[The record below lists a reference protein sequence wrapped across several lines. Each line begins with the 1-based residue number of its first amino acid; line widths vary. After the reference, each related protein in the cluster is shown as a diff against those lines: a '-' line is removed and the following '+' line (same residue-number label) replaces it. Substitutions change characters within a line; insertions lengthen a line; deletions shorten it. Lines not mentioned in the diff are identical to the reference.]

1 MDNQILDKI
10 DHYLQLTI
18 KLRWLV
24 IIPLIFT
31 LSAGMYMSITV
42 PRVYEARTLIL
53 VEPQRVPTQYVQ
65 SIVDS
70 DINSRVDTI
79 KQQVLS
85 RTSLENIIRQF
96 DLFSEPEHEN
106 MFMEDKLESLR
117 RRIAIE
123 VTRAR
128 RGANAFEITF
138 KGRHPEQVKNVVNS
152 LANSFI
158 DINLKVREEKAIG
171 ARNFLISQ
179 LEDMRKRLIE
189 TEDAIRTYRLE
200 HMGELPEQLTAN
212 LKMLDRL
219 QVKSTERFESL
230 REAKERLRA
239 FEQNAEERMQVL
251 DGQMAQFNSQQ
262 SFLDDLMIDENDIE
276 RGVESEI
283 RKLESEYKYLLTKY
297 TPNHPDVIRLG
308 KQIAEIEIKQK
319 DEIEEQQAEQDV
331 KDFDGQIT
339 EISELTSED
348 SAGILISEME
358 RAKEKLVKEI
368 ETQRQALLL
377 EVKEIDQ
384 EIAQIKKDMA
394 EYQRR
399 VDATPKREQD
409 LISLKR
415 DYRNIDKSYSSLL
428 DLKLQADR
436 AVSIEIN
443 SKGEQF
449 RIVDPAK
456 LPQKPISPDV
466 KKFLVLAVAAGLA
479 IGGGLIFLIDF
490 LNSSIRKP
498 DELEDAMGIPVL
510 TSIPRIYRRR
520 DHVIKWAN
528 ICASGVFLMIT
539 FGLLSGFSLMAL
551 KGVDQ
556 TLALV
561 KRFL

>member
-117 RRIAIE
+117 RRVAIE

-128 RGANAFEITF
+128 RGADAFEITF

-171 ARNFLISQ
+171 TSNFLDGQ
-179 LEDMRKRLIE
+179 LNDIRRRLIE
-189 TEDAIRTYRLE
+189 TEEAIKTYRLKY
-200 HMGELPEQLTAN
+200 MGELPEQLTAN

-219 QVKSTERFESL
+219 QLKMTERLESL
-230 REAKERLRA
+230 RNVKDNLRQFDQDSDKKVQA
-239 FEQNAEERMQVL
+239 MEDQIAQLNEQQDLFSGLMT
-251 DGQMAQFNSQQ
+251 
-262 SFLDDLMIDENDIE
+262 DDW
-276 RGVESEI
+276 ESEEMGMSKLDEI
-283 RKLESEYKYLLTKY
+283 RAQYNDLLTKY
-297 TPNHPDVIRLG
+297 TKNHPDVIRLQ
-308 KQIAEIEIKQK
+308 KQIEELELVAQEDDEATNEKVAIESEPTDIQELSGASGTDGFFEAQMRKSLEEMREQLAEERLKIVSEINEIEN
-319 DEIEEQQAEQDV
+319 
-331 KDFDGQIT
+331 
-339 EISELTSED
+339 EISEIKAD
-348 SAGILISEME
+348 ME
-358 RAKEKLVKEI
+358 
-368 ETQRQALLL
+368 
-377 EVKEIDQ
+377 
-384 EIAQIKKDMA
+384 

-399 VDATPKREQD
+399 VDATPNREQD

-415 DYRNIDKSYSSLL
+415 DYSNIQESYSSLL
-428 DLKLQADR
+428 SRKLEAEI
-436 AVSIEIN
+436 AVSMERK

-449 RIVDPAK
+449 RIVDQAK
-456 LPQKPISPDV
+456 LPQKPVSPDV
-466 KKFLVLAVAAGLA
+466 KIFLVLAVAAGLA